1 MSWLGG
7 RGGRSDARAF
17 LWTVTRYMSLNTAA
31 KTASFFL
38 KLELIGVR
46 DSGIG
51 SGASNIHGVRV
62 SGFVEGLDP
71 LFSVVSSPSL
81 LARGLISPQSIL
93 DDQVFREQWVQAQ
106 Q

>member
-1 MSWLGG
+1 
-7 RGGRSDARAF
+7 
-17 LWTVTRYMSLNTAA
+17 MSLNTAA

-81 LARGLISPQSIL
+81 LAWGLIPPQSIF
-93 DDQVFREQWVQAQ
+93 DDQVFRLLAACGRLPFVPCYQVLETDGVDD
-106 Q
+106 